1 MKFDNFAPLG
11 PPSKDLINLIGETKG
26 QPEAILLDV
35 GCGYGRNAV
44 ALALR
49 GFSVVCVDQDF
60 ERLNA
65 LVRLAPRHFAD
76 LTQPGCAV
84 GQLYPLL
91 AKLGPSSWPFGE
103 NCFAGIVCVHFL
115 SVALFDAFQSSL
127 VPGGYLYI
135 ETFGGHGRN
144 HLELPQ
150 AGQLRTLLSR
160 GFQLPFYREKK
171 VGPVDYDAV
180 TVKLLARK
188 RSSSVPDGNE
198 RDP

>member
-1 MKFDNFAPLG
+1 MKSATVCHPGPASKVLMSFA
-11 PPSKDLINLIGETKG
+11 GEL
-26 QPEAILLDV
+26 QSDSNAPILDA

-49 GFSVVCVDQDF
+49 GYSVVCVDQDF

-65 LVRLAPRHFAD
+65 LARFAPIHFAD

-103 NCFAGIVCVHFL
+103 SCFAGIVCVHFL

-127 VPGGYLYI
+127 VAGGYLYI

-144 HLELPQ
+144 HLELPR
-150 AGQLRTLLSR
+150 AGQLRALLTKD
-160 GFQLPFYREKK
+160 FQLPFYREKK

-188 RSSSVPDGNE
+188 RSAFVPVNNGT
-198 RDP
+198 